1 MPSPLQMVRA
11 FDDASDYNGEMQRN
25 SARSLVLLAS
35 SGCVALV
42 TFQLLDY
49 DVAAATA
56 KLIAPTTF
64 VAVAFQAG
72 ALHSRYGQ
80 LILLGLAFSW
90 FGDMFL
96 VGQARSF
103 FLPGLGAFLLAHI
116 AYIAAFVVNGINVRW
131 IAVAA
136 LPVAIVGIAVS
147 VWLTPHI
154 PMELVIPVRAYTTVI
169 SLMVIA
175 AIGTRG
181 RGATMLIL
189 AGALMFFLSDLSVA
203 ALRLV
208 QTALPTYVWGLPLYY
223 AGQLC
228 LAASVSQSRSH

>member
-1 MPSPLQMVRA
+1 
-11 FDDASDYNGEMQRN
+11 MQLF
-25 SARSLVLLAS
+25 STRSLVVLVL

-42 TFQLLDY
+42 AFQLLDY
-49 DVAAATA
+49 DVAAASA
-56 KLIAPTTF
+56 KLIASTTF
-64 VAVAFQAG
+64 VAVAIQAG

-80 LILLGLAFSW
+80 LILLGLVFSW
-90 FGDMFL
+90 FGDMLL

-103 FLPGLGAFLLAHI
+103 FLLGLGSFLFAHI
-116 AYIAAFVVNGINVRW
+116 AYIAAFIIKGVNARY
-131 IAVAA
+131 IAVAT
-136 LPVAIVGIAVS
+136 LPVAAAGIVVS
-147 VWLTPHI
+147 VWLTPYI
-154 PMELVIPVRAYTTVI
+154 PMELIIPVRAYTAVI
-169 SLMVIA
+169 SLMLIA

-228 LAASVSQSRSH
+228 LAASVSQSRSQ

>member
-1 MPSPLQMVRA
+1 MQSLLQMVCA
-11 FDDASDYNGEMQRN
+11 FDDASDYNREMQLF
-25 SARSLVLLAS
+25 SIRSLVVLAS

-42 TFQLLDY
+42 TFLLLDY

-56 KLIAPTTF
+56 KLVASTAF
-64 VAVAFQAG
+64 VAVAIQAG

-80 LILLGLAFSW
+80 IILLGLMFSW

-96 VGQARSF
+96 VGQAPSF
-103 FLPGLGAFLLAHI
+103 FLAGLGAFFLAHI
-116 AYIAAFVVNGINVRW
+116 AYIAAFIVKGIDVRW
-131 IAVAA
+131 IAVAT
-136 LPVAIVGIAVS
+136 LPVAAVGIVVS
-147 VWLTPHI
+147 AWLTPHI
-154 PMELVIPVRAYTTVI
+154 PPELVIPVRAYTTVI

-181 RGATMLIL
+181 RGATTLIV

>member
-1 MPSPLQMVRA
+1 
-11 FDDASDYNGEMQRN
+11 MQPF
-25 SARSLVLLAS
+25 STRSLVVLAS
-35 SGCVALV
+35 TGCVALV
-42 TFQLLDY
+42 TFQLLDN

-56 KLIAPTTF
+56 KLIASTAF
-64 VAVAFQAG
+64 VAVAIQAG

-80 LILLGLAFSW
+80 LILLGLVFSW

-96 VGQARSF
+96 VVQTRSF
-103 FLPGLGAFLLAHI
+103 FLLGLGTFLFAHI
-116 AYIAAFVVNGINVRW
+116 AYIAAFIVNGINVRCS
-131 IAVAA
+131 AVAT
-136 LPVAIVGIAVS
+136 LPVAAVGIAVS
-147 VWLTPHI
+147 IWLMPHI
-154 PMELVIPVRAYTTVI
+154 PPELVIPVRTYISVI
-169 SLMVIA
+169 SLMLIA

-208 QTALPTYVWGLPLYY
+208 QTAFPTYVWGLPLYY

-228 LAASVSQSRSH
+228 LAISASQWRSH

>member
-1 MPSPLQMVRA
+1 
-11 FDDASDYNGEMQRN
+11 MQLL
-25 SARSLVLLAS
+25 STRSLIVLAS

-42 TFQLLDY
+42 TFQLLDH

-56 KLIAPTTF
+56 KLIASTAF

-96 VGQARSF
+96 VGQTRSF
-103 FLPGLGAFLLAHI
+103 FLSGLGAFFLAHI
-116 AYIAAFVVNGINVRW
+116 AYIAAFVVNGINARW
-131 IAVAA
+131 VVVAA

-154 PMELVIPVRAYTTVI
+154 PTELIIPVRAYTTVI

>member
-1 MPSPLQMVRA
+1 
-11 FDDASDYNGEMQRN
+11 MQLF
-25 SARSLVLLAS
+25 STRSLVVLVL

-42 TFQLLDY
+42 AFQLLDY
-49 DVAAATA
+49 DVAAASA
-56 KLIAPTTF
+56 KLIASTTF
-64 VAVAFQAG
+64 VAVAIQAG

-80 LILLGLAFSW
+80 LILLGLVFSW
-90 FGDMFL
+90 FGDMLL

-103 FLPGLGAFLLAHI
+103 FLLGLGSFLFAHI
-116 AYIAAFVVNGINVRW
+116 AYIAAFIIKGVNARY
-131 IAVAA
+131 IAVAT
-136 LPVAIVGIAVS
+136 LPVAAVGIVVS
-147 VWLTPHI
+147 VWLTPYI
-154 PMELVIPVRAYTTVI
+154 PMELIIPVRAYTAVI
-169 SLMVIA
+169 SLMLIA

-228 LAASVSQSRSH
+228 LAASVSQSRSQ

>member
-1 MPSPLQMVRA
+1 MQTLLQKPRA
-11 FDDASDYNGEMQRN
+11 FDDACDYNGEMQLFSTRGF
-25 SARSLVLLAS
+25 VVLAS

-42 TFQLLDY
+42 TFLLLDY

-56 KLIAPTTF
+56 KLIASTAF
-64 VAVAFQAG
+64 VAVAIQAG
-72 ALHSRYGQ
+72 ALNSRYGQ
-80 LILLGLAFSW
+80 LILLGLVFSW

-96 VGQARSF
+96 VGQTRSF
-103 FLPGLGAFLLAHI
+103 FLAGLGAFFLAHV
-116 AYIAAFVVNGINVRW
+116 AYIAAFVVNGINARW

-154 PMELVIPVRAYTTVI
+154 PMELIIPVRAYTTVI

-228 LAASVSQSRSH
+228 LAASVSQSR